1 MAAARDSKWV
11 VYAALAGNLAI
22 ALTKFGAAWWTGSS
36 AMLSEAIHSSVDTSN
51 QALLL
56 LGMRR
61 SARPPDRTHPFGYG
75 MELYFWS
82 FIVALLIFA
91 LGGAFS
97 IYEGIHRLREPE
109 QIDDA
114 WVAFAVIAAC
124 VVFEGLSFRVAWRE
138 LKRRYPGLSPLG
150 AVRASKD
157 PSVFAVLLEDGAAL
171 AGLAVAAAGT
181 GLAVWLGDPRF
192 DGAASILIGCLLVA
206 TAALLARET
215 LSLITGESASR
226 DVLDRVRTVLS
237 QDARVERVDDLLSMH
252 LGPGNI
258 LLAVSIDFR
267 DDLTSPEIED
277 AARAL
282 EADLRKIHPSI
293 GKVFLRPVD
302 GPPPAAAPEGD
313 RAEVLTGT
321 V

>member
-1 MAAARDSKWV
+1 MAAQGSKGV

-36 AMLSEAIHSSVDTSN
+36 AMLSEAVHSTVDTSN

-56 LGMRR
+56 FGLHR
-61 SARPPDRTHPFGYG
+61 SARQPDRTHPFGYG

-91 LGGAFS
+91 MGGAFS
-97 IYEGIHRLREPE
+97 IYQGLQRLRAPEPIE
-109 QIDDA
+109 DP
-114 WVAFAVIAAC
+114 WVGFAVIAAC
-124 VVFEGLSFRVAWRE
+124 MVFEGASFTIAWRE

-171 AGLAVAAAGT
+171 AGLAMAGAGT
-181 GLAVWLGDPRF
+181 GLAVWLGRPGF
-192 DGAASILIGCLLVA
+192 DAAASILIGAILVA

-226 DVLDRVRTVLS
+226 EVLDRVRHIL
-237 QDARVERVDDLLSMH
+237 DLDPRVERVEELLSMH
-252 LGPGNI
+252 LGPGAI
-258 LLAVSIDFR
+258 LLAASIDFR
-267 DDLTSPEIED
+267 DDLGSPAIEQAAREIE
-277 AARAL
+277 AA
-282 EADLRKIHPSI
+282 LRRVHPAI
-293 GKVFLRPVD
+293 GRVYLRPVD
-302 GPPPAAAPEGD
+302 TPREHPAPASG
-313 RAEVLTGT
+313 R
-321 V
+321 